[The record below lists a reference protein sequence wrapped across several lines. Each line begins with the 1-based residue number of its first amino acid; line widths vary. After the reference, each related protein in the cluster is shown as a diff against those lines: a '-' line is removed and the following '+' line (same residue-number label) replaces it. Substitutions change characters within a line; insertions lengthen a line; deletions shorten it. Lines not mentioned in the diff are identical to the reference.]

1 MQRNSAQPRNHQLL
15 VVNHGFT
22 FIELLIVIVVMA
34 LLFSVGYAGYREFQA
49 RQGIIN
55 VTRKIKADLRL
66 AHEYALAQRSL
77 CTVNDSLLG
86 YEFVAG
92 STSYEIRAYC
102 DKSLPGP
109 DYTVSVKTE
118 NLPAGFSLTRIP
130 VNTVSRFN
138 ILGKGVLI
146 TPPAPGRA
154 YMTIR
159 VRDDNSGDKRCI
171 RITSSGEIGEIGG
184 AACP

>member
-66 AHEYALAQRSL
+66 AQEYALSQRKL
-77 CTVNDSLLG
+77 CAANDFLLG
-86 YEFVAG
+86 YEFVAS

-102 DKSLPGP
+102 DRSLPGP
-109 DYTVSVKTE
+109 DYTVSVKIE
-118 NLPAGFSLTRIP
+118 NLPTGFSLIRIP
-130 VNTVSRFN
+130 VNTVPRFN
-138 ILGKGVLI
+138 VLGRGVYISLPPN
-146 TPPAPGRA
+146 TPS
-154 YMTIR
+154 MTIR
-159 VRDDNSGDKRCI
+159 VRETSSGAYKDIIIK
-171 RITSSGEIGEIGG
+171 SSGEIYE
-184 AACP
+184 P